1 MLWRACRRVPRGDLW
16 SHGPNMRFA
25 VCTKMQQTRHS
36 RRFSSE
42 SKETNSEGGAKE
54 SKERKSQSG
63 STLLH
68 SLANLSDD
76 EIVEQVRKGRLAAY
90 RLEEEL
96 KAAVE
101 GGFEPDC
108 SRAVRI
114 RRKFLSA
121 QLHDL
126 AAKGEAQG
134 SAEQVVST
142 QVSEHFAGL
151 PYNKFDFRKMYLEV
165 LGKNCENVVGY
176 VPIPVGTAG
185 PLLLDG
191 RRVLLPMATT
201 EGALVAS
208 THRGCRAITESGGAT
223 THLFRDNMTR
233 APMVQLPN
241 AGRAVEVYKWL
252 QVEENRQKVVAAFNS
267 TTRFG
272 RLNNLQCSL
281 AGRALHIRFGATTG
295 DAMGMNMISKGCLV
309 ALQVLEKEFPD
320 LEVMSLSGNFCT
332 DKKPA
337 AINWINGRGKGVVCE
352 AVLSGHVVTNVLKC
366 TVDSLVETNINKNLI
381 GSSLAGSVGGN
392 NAHAANVVAAL
403 FLATGQDPAQVVE
416 SANCMTLMEPC
427 NDGHDVRVSVTLP
440 SLEVGTIGGGT
451 ELSSQKACLEILGVA
466 GSNPSK
472 PGANAQQLAR
482 SIAGAVLA
490 GEISLMSALASNHL
504 VSAHMKLN
512 RKDQNGRRSRC
523 GRKRGS
529 SDDQRQAVSGNR
541 DEPDLKLGVH
551 PSFKVGDK
559 VVTIPFMSTA

>member
-1 MLWRACRRVPRGDLW
+1 MRTRWLSLRPLTSCRSLNALPITAHGSSMPKLVPCLRPAAPIHPRL
-16 SHGPNMRFA
+16 
-25 VCTKMQQTRHS
+25 
-36 RRFSSE
+36 FSSE
-42 SKETNSEGGAKE
+42 PKATENKEKAEQPSK
-54 SKERKSQSG
+54 SKSS
-63 STLLH
+63 LLH

-76 EIVEQVRKGRLAAY
+76 QIVEQVRKGKLASY
-90 RLEEEL
+90 RLEGEL
-96 KAAVE
+96 KAAVA
-101 GGFEPDC
+101 GGYQPDC
-108 SRAVRI
+108 ERAVRI

-126 AAKGEAQG
+126 AAKGEAQE
-134 SAEQVVST
+134 SAEDVVST
-142 QVSEHFAGL
+142 KVSEDFAGL
-151 PYNKFDFRKMYLEV
+151 PYNKFDFKKFYLEV

-223 THLFRDNMTR
+223 THCYRDSMTR
-233 APMVQLPN
+233 APMVQLPS
-241 AGRAVEVYKWL
+241 AARAVACMKWI
-252 QVEENRQKVVAAFNS
+252 QVPENEAKIKAAFNS

-272 RLNNLQCSL
+272 KLNQLQCTL
-281 AGRALHIRFGATTG
+281 AGRTLHIRFGATTG
-295 DAMGMNMISKGCLV
+295 DAMGMNMISKGCLT
-309 ALQVLEKEFPD
+309 ALTVLEEHFPD

-337 AINWINGRGKGVVCE
+337 AVNWINGRGKGVVCE

-366 TVDSLVETNINKNLI
+366 TVDSLVQTNINKNLI
-381 GSSLAGSVGGN
+381 GSSLAGSIGGN

-416 SANCMTLMEPC
+416 SANCMTLMESC
-427 NDGHDVRVSVTLP
+427 NEGHDVRVSVTLP

-451 ELSSQKACLEILGVA
+451 ELSSQKSGLEILGVA
-466 GSNPSK
+466 GAHPTT

-482 SIAGAVLA
+482 CIAGAVLA

-512 RKDQNGRRSRC
+512 RK
-523 GRKRGS
+523 
-529 SDDQRQAVSGNR
+529 
-541 DEPDLKLGVH
+541 PDHK
-551 PSFKVGDK
+551 
-559 VVTIPFMSTA
+559 